1 MENKQHAGF
10 SAGSNSASD
19 SSSYLSSGLRIK
31 GEISGNEDV
40 HVDGSVEG
48 SISVGGFRL
57 TVGKGA
63 RLNGEAVARELV
75 VHGEVKGD
83 LRGRDSVEIK
93 KEGDVQGDIVT
104 ARIMIED
111 GAFLNANIEIDR
123 SNGKVG
129 ADLDTILKRGGDKTT

>member
-1 MENKQHAGF
+1 MENKQQAGF
-10 SAGSNSASD
+10 SVGSNSASY

-31 GEISGNEDV
+31 GEITGNEDV

-123 SNGKVG
+123 SSSKIG
-129 ADLDTILKRGGDKTT
+129 ADLDTILQRGGDKTT